1 MTDDTARM
9 PHRHPGADRTTW
21 NDAIEDVLSEE
32 LGREDDISVTAEG
45 LEVDVPLA
53 FGSEAPSATWRF
65 DGDLTVRIDG
75 EGDPLADWLRFWA
88 RRSGA
93 GR

>member
-1 MTDDTARM
+1 MTDNTARM
-9 PHRHPGADRTTW
+9 RHGRPGADRTTW
-21 NDAIEDVLSEE
+21 DDAIEDVLSEE
-32 LGREDDISVTAEG
+32 IDRDDGISVTAED
-45 LEVDVPLA
+45 LEIDVPLA

-65 DGDLTVRIDG
+65 DGDLTIRIEG

-88 RRSGA
+88 RRSVV

>member
-1 MTDDTARM
+1 M
-9 PHRHPGADRTTW
+9 PDNTGQMQHRQPNADRTTW
-21 NDAIEDVLSEE
+21 NDAIDDVLAEE
-32 LGREDDISVTAEG
+32 LDRDDEISVTAEG

-53 FGSEAPSATWRF
+53 FGADAPRATWRF
-65 DGDLTVRIDG
+65 DGDLTVRV
-75 EGDPLADWLRFWA
+75 EGDADPLADWLRFWA